1 MVEIKM
7 PEAGFSI
14 TEGTVIK
21 WYKSIGDRVSEGENV
36 VCVETEKITVDIP
49 AERSG
54 VLQEMRYKEGE
65 IAPVGS
71 VMGTIAE
78 SCEKITRITEKV
90 LPAEEKAAPPQI
102 KRTEESLPDRE
113 KKISP
118 AAKAIARSKKVN
130 LSEISVG
137 TGPLGRIVKQDV
149 LDYITKGNA
158 GQTVAESG
166 VTGTTARDVNRR
178 KVEEKGKRVEFK
190 GWRKVIAERMLAS
203 WREIPHYTMSIE
215 ADVTELWR
223 TIGRIREKEKGL
235 HITYLP
241 FMMKSMALG
250 IEEIPQI
257 NAHCDKEGFTILQEV
272 NINVAVES
280 GERLLIPVVRD
291 VGKKS
296 ILELVRD
303 LDGLVQKAG
312 EDKLGPEDI
321 SGGTVTL
328 TNVGM
333 FGTHSATSIIFP
345 PQVAIM
351 YMGAARDVPAV
362 WEGRIEVRKK
372 MIFGVTYDHRVI
384 NGATGGRFLMRVKE
398 CLEDLC
404 LFMMRLDESGL
415 SR

>member
-21 WYKSIGDRVSEGENV
+21 WYKSIGDKVHEGENV

-65 IAPVGS
+65 IAPVGT

-78 SCEKITRITEKV
+78 KGEKV
-90 LPAEEKAAPPQI
+90 SPMTEEITTDEEKGAGVQI
-102 KRTEESLPDRE
+102 KRTDESRAYRD

-118 AAKAIARSKKVN
+118 AAKAVARARGVN
-130 LSEISVG
+130 ISEISAG

-149 LDYITKGNA
+149 LDYITNKGVGRPIA
-158 GQTVAESG
+158 DQAMKGATPREAIG
-166 VTGTTARDVNRR
+166 R
-178 KVEEKGKRVEFK
+178 KVEEKGKRLEFR

-203 WREIPHYTMSIE
+203 SREIPHYTMSIE
-215 ADVTELWR
+215 ADVTELSR
-223 TIGRIREKEKGL
+223 TIKAFREKEKGL

-257 NAHCDKEGFTILQEV
+257 NALCDKEGYTMLEEV
-272 NINVAVES
+272 NINVAVEL
-280 GERLLIPVVRD
+280 GEKLLVPVVRD

-296 ILELVRD
+296 ILELIRD
-303 LDGLVQKAG
+303 LDGLIKKAR
-312 EDKLGPEDI
+312 EDKLEPQDI

-345 PQVAIM
+345 PQVAIL
-351 YMGAARDVPAV
+351 YMGVAKDVPAV

-372 MIFGVTYDHRVI
+372 MIFGATYDHRVI
-384 NGATGGRFLMRVKE
+384 NGASGGRFLMKVKE
-398 CLEDLC
+398 YLEDLG
-404 LFMMRLDESGL
+404 LFMMRVSE
-415 SR
+415 RKRY